1 MSLLRRLAVETLAV
15 AIVCATF
22 PPPAA
27 LASPPGPLLAQAYPP
42 PPPDVPIRLAEP
54 SPKGVWGPPGAPAHV
69 AEQTARG
76 EHDGRADAV
85 RQVDATFWFF
95 MGFLLSLAGVVA
107 GAVWPVSPDAA
118 RLIGQP
124 PAYVQAYTTAYRS
137 ATHGHRDLP
146 ALLGCLISGG
156 IAALAAIILASPAA

>member
-15 AIVCATF
+15 AIVTTF
-22 PPPAA
+22 PPPVAFA
-27 LASPPGPLLAQAYPP
+27 GPSRPLLAQAYPP
-42 PPPDVPIRLAEP
+42 PPPDVPLRLAEP
-54 SPKGVWGPPGAPAHV
+54 PPKGAWGPPGPPGHV

-76 EHDGRADAV
+76 EHDGRADAM

-95 MGFLLSLAGVVA
+95 VGFLLSLPGLVV

-156 IAALAAIILASPAA
+156 IAAFVAIILASPAA